1 MVSDMDYKDY
11 YKILGVDRSAS
22 EEEIKRVYRKLAK
35 EHHPDHNP
43 GDKAA
48 EEKFKEINEAYQV
61 LSDSDKRARYN
72 QLGEAYTRYQRTGGR
87 PGDFNW
93 DSWKSAPQGG
103 AQFNVGDLNEL
114 FGGGFS
120 DFFNQIFG
128 SAGRGGTSYGD
139 MFSGQRGGRA
149 RQAQIPQHQVGISL
163 AEAYSGTTR
172 MVEINGRRLDVKIP
186 AGARTGTK
194 VRVSSASQ
202 SAGSEGDIY
211 LVIEVAEDGRFK
223 RERDDLL
230 TDVEIDMFTAALG
243 GEVKV
248 ATMTGGV
255 VLTIPPGTQP
265 GQTFRLR
272 GKGMPQLKSPAK
284 HGDLLVRAQV
294 TIPRGLNEEARKQM
308 AVLAEMVKK
317 G

>member
-1 MVSDMDYKDY
+1 MDYKDY

-35 EHHPDHNP
+35 EYHPDHNP
-43 GDKAA
+43 GNKAA

-61 LSDSDKRARYN
+61 LSDREKRERYN
-72 QLGEAYTRYQRTGGR
+72 QLGEAYTRYQRTGG
-87 PGDFNW
+87 GQGGFNW
-93 DSWKSAPQGG
+93 DSWRSAPQGG
-103 AQFNVGDLNEL
+103 VQFDVGDLNEL

-128 SAGRGGTSYGD
+128 GMRGGGAASRDMFGGQRAGRTH
-139 MFSGQRGGRA
+139 
-149 RQAQIPQHQVGISL
+149 QAQIPQQQVLINL

-172 MVEINGRRLDVKIP
+172 MFEVNGKRLDVKIP
-186 AGARTGTK
+186 PGARTGTK
-194 VRVSSASQ
+194 VRVSSSGQ
-202 SAGSEGDIY
+202 TGSGEGDFY
-211 LVIEVAEDGRFK
+211 LVIEVAEDPRFK

-248 ATMTGGV
+248 ATMTGSV

-272 GKGMPQLKSPAK
+272 GKGMPQIKSPAK
-284 HGDLLVRAQV
+284 YGDLLARAQV
-294 TIPRGLNEEARKQM
+294 TIPRHLTDEARQQ
-308 AVLAEMVKK
+308 LAALADLIKK
-317 G
+317 R